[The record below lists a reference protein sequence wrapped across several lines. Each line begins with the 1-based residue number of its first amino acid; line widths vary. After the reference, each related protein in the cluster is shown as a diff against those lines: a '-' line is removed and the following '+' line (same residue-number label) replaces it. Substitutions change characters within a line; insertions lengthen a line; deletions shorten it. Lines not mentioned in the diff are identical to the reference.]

1 MGLVFSQYSSLLK
14 KGWSIRLLPLF
25 TANSVQE
32 PFLTDISIVGGTYI
46 TNSSMTFFQRNQ
58 DFLSS
63 PPPGGGVLP
72 YMGYIGSAALKGMVF
87 PPFWS

>member
-1 MGLVFSQYSSLLK
+1 MVNQA
-14 KGWSIRLLPLF
+14 F
-25 TANSVQE
+25 TANSGQE

-63 PPPGGGVLP
+63 PPPGGGGVLP
-72 YMGYIGSAALKGMVF
+72 YMGHIGSAALKGMVF